1 LNSIVNKSV
10 ALIFLTFFLFCVIL
24 LKHAQK
30 VGAGGLYKMS
40 LKQIQELDR
49 IVKKEHRNLKLELR
63 ILEIKELLLHKMNNF
78 LNIVIDTYKET
89 ISRFNN
95 NQKLVLS
102 KRK

>member
-1 LNSIVNKSV
+1 
-10 ALIFLTFFLFCVIL
+10 
-24 LKHAQK
+24 
-30 VGAGGLYKMS
+30 MS

-78 LNIVIDTYKET
+78 LNIVVDTYKET

>member
-1 LNSIVNKSV
+1 
-10 ALIFLTFFLFCVIL
+10 
-24 LKHAQK
+24 

-95 NQKLVLS
+95 NQKLILS

>member
-1 LNSIVNKSV
+1 
-10 ALIFLTFFLFCVIL
+10 
-24 LKHAQK
+24 
-30 VGAGGLYKMS
+30 MS

>member
-1 LNSIVNKSV
+1 
-10 ALIFLTFFLFCVIL
+10 
-24 LKHAQK
+24 
-30 VGAGGLYKMS
+30 MS

-63 ILEIKELLLHKMNNF
+63 ILEIKELLLDKMNNF
-78 LNIVIDTYKET
+78 LNIVADTYKET
-89 ISRFNN
+89 ISRFSD

>member
-1 LNSIVNKSV
+1 
-10 ALIFLTFFLFCVIL
+10 
-24 LKHAQK
+24 

>member
-1 LNSIVNKSV
+1 
-10 ALIFLTFFLFCVIL
+10 
-24 LKHAQK
+24 
-30 VGAGGLYKMS
+30 MS

-95 NQKLVLS
+95 NQKLILS